1 MDRTVNWF
9 LGQFDM
15 MYNKFYS
22 ISRNMIC
29 YLFKSLTSSFH
40 GAELWF
46 NGLQKINALQKM
58 SMAYHKTIKKNHW
71 IKFMVQQPCCIL
83 KHLQAKWM
91 LKSIMSVVNS
101 SSPCLLM
108 HKYYFRFLSHISADI
123 KYLLRVKCVW
133 LLRNSDVSC
142 QYKDRLCPKNKRKK
156 QLWYWCTLII
166 SSVNLQIFLNN

>member
-108 HKYYFRFLSHISADI
+108 HKYYFRFLSHISTDI
-123 KYLLRVKCVW
+123 KHLFRVRYDVFDLCA
-133 LLRNSDVSC
+133 LYARNDFVQRTEEKSNHVIDVH
-142 QYKDRLCPKNKRKK
+142 
-156 QLWYWCTLII
+156 LIWH
-166 SSVNLQIFLNN
+166 Q